1 MSIYRKVVVA
11 ALFAFVFSG
20 VLLFH
25 ADSSRAQ
32 QQCTLNI
39 TKVTEPASGTVFT
52 FDYVD
57 TNDTQF
63 VFDLSNGDS
72 HQILIPPPTTVADI
86 TEEPVEGYVITD
98 ITCDTEEGITVTQI
112 EGGIE
117 VFCESASGVTA
128 NCTITN
134 TLRTNVPTL
143 SEWGMISAAAG
154 LGLIGVFFVL
164 RKRRAQASA

>member
-1 MSIYRKVVVA
+1 MSIYGKYLVGV
-11 ALFAFVFSG
+11 LIAFVFSG

-39 TKVTEPASGTVFT
+39 TKVTEPASGTVFS
-52 FDYVD
+52 FDYID

-63 VFDLSNGDS
+63 VFDLSNGDT
-72 HQILIPPPTTVADI
+72 QKILIPPPTTVADI

-117 VFCESASGVTA
+117 VSCETASGVTA

-154 LGLIGVFFVL
+154 LGLIGVFFAVR
-164 RKRRAQASA
+164 RKRASAV